1 MKKWLNHLIT
11 VFAVGAAVQVTAQQ
25 AIAQTF
31 LEGNRMDPIYP
42 EHTNDVLSRGFYD
55 ELGDTPSSWH
65 IFRPLNE
72 YFGFSP
78 FSLTQS
84 GYPEQQAKRDSEKL
98 DILYRDILLQQ
109 VANDPVIRTPDLAN
123 PFNST
128 LRSESPANNGSL
140 QILRGADFS
149 YDR

>member
-11 VFAVGAAVQVTAQQ
+11 VFAVGAAVQITAPQ

-31 LEGNRMDPIYP
+31 LEGNDPIYP
-42 EHTNDVLSRGFYD
+42 EHTNDVFSRAFYG
-55 ELGDTPSSWH
+55 ELGDTVSSQH

-78 FSLTQS
+78 LSLTES
-84 GYPEQQAKRDSEKL
+84 GYPEQQAKRDSEKIN
-98 DILYRDILLQQ
+98 ILYRDIMLQQ

-123 PFNST
+123 PFNSS
-128 LRSESPANNGSL
+128 LRSESPAHNGSL